1 MVAVG
6 ALSAVRDAG
15 LKVPEQVAV
24 MGYDDQEMAQHTRP
38 ALSTALLPNYEM
50 GRSALEA
57 LLETAQVGPGAKPSS
72 RPRIMKIECPVVS
85 RDSA

>member
-1 MVAVG
+1 M
-6 ALSAVRDAG
+6 G
-15 LKVPEQVAV
+15 LNVPGDVAV

-38 ALSTALLPNYEM
+38 ALSTALLPNYEL

-57 LLETAQVGPGAKPSS
+57 LLEASRADPTDKPAGRS
-72 RPRIMKIECPVVS
+72 RIMKIECPVVS